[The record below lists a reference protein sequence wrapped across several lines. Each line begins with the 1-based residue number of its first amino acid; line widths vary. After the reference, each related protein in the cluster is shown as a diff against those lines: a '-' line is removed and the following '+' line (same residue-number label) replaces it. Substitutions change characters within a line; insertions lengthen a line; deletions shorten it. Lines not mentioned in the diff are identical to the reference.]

1 MRVRILFVNKYYKE
15 IVFSIF
21 LVSFFIL
28 AGCQHNKYAE
38 SYFNSGNLYLRLEEN
53 RQAINDYDKAIE
65 LNPQY
70 ASAYNNRGIAYARLG
85 DSRQAIKEFDKS
97 IELDPKVP
105 EVYYNRAIIFGR
117 IGDEQQAIENFKK
130 AARLGH
136 RVAQEALKSKGISW

>member
-1 MRVRILFVNKYYKE
+1 MKKYHKE

-21 LVSFFIL
+21 LASLFIL

-53 RQAINDYDKAIE
+53 QRAINDYDKAIE
-65 LNPQY
+65 LNPKY

-85 DSRQAIKEFDKS
+85 DDRQAIKEFDKS
-97 IELDPKVP
+97 VEMNPKVP
-105 EVYYNRAIIFGR
+105 EVYYNRAIIYGR
-117 IGDEQQAIENFKK
+117 LGDEQQAIENYKK

-136 RVAQEALKSKGISW
+136 KGAQEVLKSKGNSW